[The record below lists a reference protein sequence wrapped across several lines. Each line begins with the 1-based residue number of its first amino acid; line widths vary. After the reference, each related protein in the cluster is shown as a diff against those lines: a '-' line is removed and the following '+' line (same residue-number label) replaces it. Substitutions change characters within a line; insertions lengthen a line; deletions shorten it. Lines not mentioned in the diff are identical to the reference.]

1 MTTIMGSAFNGSN
14 LTVTFNNL
22 AATIV
27 FNNDS
32 QINLVVP
39 AGLAGQT
46 TAQLVVSAG
55 GVSSVP
61 STVSVAPFEPAI
73 FNGAI
78 LNQDGTVNGPTL
90 GASAGSIIAIWATGL
105 SGAGTIT
112 GNIDNIGISS
122 PAYAGPAPGIA
133 GVQQIN
139 LMIPANLQ
147 PMTTQVY
154 VCGTS
159 FADASITCSI
169 PVPLTI
175 Q

>member
-1 MTTIMGSAFNGSN
+1 MTTIKGSAFNGSN
-14 LTVTFNNL
+14 LAVTFNNL
-22 AATIV
+22 PATID
-27 FNNDS
+27 FNNAG

-39 AGLAGQT
+39 AGLTGT

-55 GVSSVP
+55 GVNSLP
-61 STVSVAPFEPAI
+61 STVWLAPFEPGI
-73 FNGAI
+73 FNGGI
-78 LNQDGTVNGPTL
+78 LNQDGTVNGPAK
-90 GASAGSIIAIWATGL
+90 GAPPASVIAIWATGL

-112 GNIDNIGISS
+112 ANIDNIDINS
-122 PAYAGPAPGIA
+122 PLYAGPAPGIN

-139 LMIPANLQ
+139 LLVPAGLQ
-147 PMTTQVY
+147 AMTTQVY

-159 FADASITCSI
+159 SVDASKTCSI

>member
-1 MTTIMGSAFNGSN
+1 MTTIMGSAFNGAN
-14 LTVTFNNL
+14 LTVTFNSL
-22 AATIV
+22 ASSID
-27 FNNDS
+27 FNNAS

-39 AGLAGQT
+39 AGLAGQA
-46 TAQLVVSAG
+46 TAQLIVTAG

-61 STVSVAPFEPAI
+61 RTVSLAAFEPAI
-73 FNGAI
+73 FNGGI
-78 LNQDGTVNGPTL
+78 LNQDSTVNRAAHGAAPGTV
-90 GASAGSIIAIWATGL
+90 IAIWATGL

-112 GNIDNIGISS
+112 GHIADRDINS
-122 PAYAGPAPGIA
+122 PLYAGPAPGIN

-139 LMIPANLQ
+139 LMVPADLSA
-147 PMTTQVY
+147 MTTDVY

-159 FADASITCSI
+159 FADGSKTCSI